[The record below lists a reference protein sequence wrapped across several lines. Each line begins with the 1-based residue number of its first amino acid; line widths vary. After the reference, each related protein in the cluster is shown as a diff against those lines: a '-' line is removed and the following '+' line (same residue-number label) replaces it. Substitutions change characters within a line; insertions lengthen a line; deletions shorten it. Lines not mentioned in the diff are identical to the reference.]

1 MLLEFYVHDES
12 LVGGLID
19 LKRLQNGSD
28 EAFPL
33 CLEKPGLHE
42 SALQSL
48 KTIEINLVSDPVI
61 ADVHGQF
68 MDDPT
73 PTDVITFQ
81 HGEVFVST
89 DTAAR
94 VSRDHDHP
102 PSREALLYIVHAL
115 LHLNGH
121 HDQIPAERSEM
132 HAIQDSILQKIWP
145 FPES

>member
-1 MLLEFYVHDES
+1 MLLEFYVHDEA
-12 LVGGLID
+12 LAGGLID
-19 LKRLQNGSD
+19 LKRLQDGSD
-28 EAFPL
+28 EVFPL
-33 CLEKPGLHE
+33 CLEKQGPHE
-42 SALQSL
+42 KALQSL
-48 KTIEINLVSDPVI
+48 ERIEINLVSDSVI

-81 HGEVFVST
+81 HGEIFVST

-94 VSRDHDHP
+94 VSEEHGHSP
-102 PSREALLYIVHAL
+102 TREALLYMIHAL